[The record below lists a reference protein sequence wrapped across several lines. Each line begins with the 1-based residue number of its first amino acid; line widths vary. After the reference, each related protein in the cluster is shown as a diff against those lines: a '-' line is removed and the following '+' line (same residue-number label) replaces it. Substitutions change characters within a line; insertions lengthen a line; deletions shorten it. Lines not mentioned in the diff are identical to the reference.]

1 MNGII
6 CIYKEKGPTS
16 FDVVAQI
23 KHIFGTKKVGHG
35 GTLDPMAEGVLP
47 IFIGNATKAADFCP
61 DDTTQYLAGF
71 KFGLTTDT
79 QDITGNILSI
89 SNQYVSRNK
98 MIMIE
103 RKFKGEQQQI
113 PPMYS
118 AVRVN
123 GQRLYDLAR
132 KGVEVERKP
141 RTITIY
147 DLKIDNYENNQ
158 GTMLVTCSKGTY
170 IRTLIHDI
178 GQELGVGGVM
188 TFLVRT
194 KSGIFTV
201 DQCYKLGDLAGRPP
215 EELEKLLMP
224 IEELYGSMPKAHLD
238 EEQTRLFRNGA
249 VLDADRILFD
259 RIYDKGYYIEGCDGV
274 FLGLGKISTD
284 HSLEV
289 FRRFNTDTKN
299 KTAGEAHEKEQQNPA
314 EKASETEQQN
324 PTEEAAEK
332 EQPIPADASPEE
344 APKEEERINTEKA
357 KEEPEKQEDNS
368 EKNASQESNPENNQE

>member
-16 FDVVAQI
+16 FDVVAAVR
-23 KHIFGTKKVGHG
+23 HIFGTKKVGHG
-35 GTLDPMAEGVLP
+35 GTLDPLAEGVLP
-47 IFIGNATKAADFCP
+47 IFIGSATKAADFCP
-61 DDTTQYLAGF
+61 DDTKQYRAGF
-71 KFGLTTDT
+71 KFGITTDT
-79 QDITGNILSI
+79 QDITGNVLAL

-103 RKFKGEQQQI
+103 RKFKGEQQQV

-118 AVRVN
+118 AIKVN
-123 GQRLYDLAR
+123 GQKLYDLAR

-141 RTITIY
+141 RTVTIY
-147 DLKIDNYENNQ
+147 DLKIENYENNQ

-178 GQELGVGGVM
+178 GRELGVGGVM
-188 TFLVRT
+188 TSLVRT
-194 KSGIFTV
+194 KSGVFTV
-201 DQCYKLGDLAGRPP
+201 EQCYSLGDLAGRSP

-259 RIYDKGYYIEGCDGV
+259 KIYDMGYYIEGCDGV
-274 FLGLGKISTD
+274 FLGLGKIDSD
-284 HSLEV
+284 HNLSV
-289 FRRFNTDTKN
+289 FRRFNTDKSASDSRPDESEPAN
-299 KTAGEAHEKEQQNPA
+299 NSEEATE
-314 EKASETEQQN
+314 ASENREDGISKDN
-324 PTEEAAEK
+324 REDDK
-332 EQPIPADASPEE
+332 E
-344 APKEEERINTEKA
+344 
-357 KEEPEKQEDNS
+357 
-368 EKNASQESNPENNQE
+368 